1 VPLIKYYEGRENMW
15 NILADMVESREISW
29 MIVPGKFFDIYGKE
43 RMMKKIIQRRR
54 QIGNKAY
61 MIADHHPEE
70 VRLWRLEET
79 DIREYRF
86 LPELK
91 NLDTAVFLMAI
102 KYLYYS

>member
-1 VPLIKYYEGRENMW
+1 
-15 NILADMVESREISW
+15 
-29 MIVPGKFFDIYGKE
+29 
-43 RMMKKIIQRRR
+43 
-54 QIGNKAY
+54 

-91 NLDTAVFLMAI
+91 NLDTAIFLYGNKVSLMFLKEPFNGLIIENKELYKVFKFMFDSLWRELEGKNLPPDPIPTMET
-102 KYLYYS
+102 